1 MRRWLF
7 WICLFLF
14 VSALVAV
21 PTPKRANTLVADGFD
36 LPVGKPPGEGYYMA
50 RGFLS
55 YHPGEDWN
63 DVRGG
68 NSDLGAPVYAIG
80 NGVVTFAQD
89 ARLGWGNVVILRHAF
104 IEGGKL
110 QMVDSMYA
118 HLNQIMVKKG
128 QQVKRGQQ
136 VGTIGTNRGM
146 YTAHL
151 HYEVRKNLFIGI
163 NRSKFAKD
171 LTNYHRP
178 GQFIAQRQRLPGSGR
193 VASVP
198 VGTYMTDQPGFEIP
212 TGRAQPERKPAT
224 SPARSERFR
233 VNRFDD
239 VGY

>member
-7 WICLFLF
+7 WIFLFLF
-14 VSALVAV
+14 VTALVAV
-21 PTPKRANTLVADGFD
+21 PDLKRANTFIADGFE

-68 NSDLGAPVYAIG
+68 NSDLGAPVYSIG
-80 NGVVTFAQD
+80 NGVVTFAHD
-89 ARLGWGNVVILRHAF
+89 ARMGWGNVVIVRHAF
-104 IEGGKL
+104 LEGGKI

-118 HLNQIMVKKG
+118 HLNEINVRKG

-163 NRSKFAKD
+163 NRSKFARD

-178 GQFIAQRQRLPGSGR
+178 GQFIAQRRRLPGAGR
-193 VASVP
+193 MASVP
-198 VGTYMTDQPGFEIP
+198 IDTYATDKTGYQIP
-212 TGRAQPERKPAT
+212 QSGLKKEKNTKPA
-224 SPARSERFR
+224 PRSDRFR
-233 VNRFDD
+233 VDRFDD

>member
-1 MRRWLF
+1 M
-7 WICLFLF
+7 FLF
-14 VSALVAV
+14 VSALIAV
-21 PTPKRANTLVADGFD
+21 PEQKRANTMLADGFD
-36 LPVGKPPGEGYYMA
+36 LPVGRPPGEGYYMA

-68 NSDLGAPVYAIG
+68 NSDLGAPVYSIG

-89 ARLGWGNVVILRHAF
+89 ARMGWGNVVIVRHVF
-104 IEGGKL
+104 LEGGKL

-118 HLNQIMVKKG
+118 HLNEIKVKNG
-128 QQVKRGQQ
+128 EQVKRGQL

-178 GQFIAQRQRLPGSGR
+178 GQFIAQRRRLPGSGR
-193 VASVP
+193 VAAVP
-198 VGTYMTDQPGFEIP
+198 IGTYATDQPGYQIP
-212 TGRAQPERKPAT
+212 QSGWKSGKSDMPA
-224 SPARSERFR
+224 PRSDRFR

-239 VGY
+239 IGY